1 MSVNRSPLKAIR
13 NKCLDCSGGMRNEV
27 RLCPQK
33 TCPLWPFRSGHRLPK
48 EIVEVDGGA
57 EKSATFMGVSDESGG
72 SGEEEEE

>member
-27 RLCPQK
+27 RLCAMK
-33 TCPLWPFRSGHRLPK
+33 SCPLWPFRSGHRLPK
-48 EIVEVDGGA
+48 EIVEGECRD
-57 EKSATFMGVSDESGG
+57 EKNAPTVALSDESGD